1 MTCACIVTPW
11 AILSDD
17 MGLGFEKGKFVIPV
31 TRGSVSTICFV
42 PCAGIDDETG
52 QVPSWCEEVSLNDF
66 AAFDWAAFSNIQTL
80 GESKVDVLA
89 NNNTIT
95 NVLPGE
101 VMVGD
106 VVTIGGQTNEV
117 VSVGES
123 EEVVLCKDI
132 WKRKGSQRKIRTTK
146 VPKLFGK
153 LVEIQN
159 SKIEQYVDVNFTLVN
174 VDKNNHGTLKCTYRQ
189 GGFNC
194 FGFSVYELF
203 GF

>member
-66 AAFDWAAFSNIQTL
+66 AAFDWTAFPNLQTL
-80 GESKVDVLA
+80 GESKVNALA
-89 NNNTIT
+89 NNVIK

-106 VVTIGGQTNEV
+106 VVTIGGQANEV
-117 VSVGES
+117 VSVEENG
-123 EEVVLCKDI
+123 EVVVCKDI
-132 WKRKGSQRKIRTTK
+132 WKKKGNQRNYRITR
-146 VPKLFGK
+146 VPKLYGK
-153 LVEIQN
+153 LLEIQN
-159 SKIEQYVDVNFTLVN
+159 NNIETYADVNFALEKVN
-174 VDKNNHGTLKCTYRQ
+174 KNNHGTLKCTYRQ
-189 GGFNC
+189 GCFNS
-194 FGFSVYELF
+194 FGFSVYEIF